1 MTRFL
6 AQYGLLA
13 HVGQF
18 HSARADYARGE
29 QVLLRTPR
37 GAERGTILCPAPD
50 SKSDDDGE
58 ILAEAITE
66 ANDVFQREML
76 DTMASDLA
84 SHPVTLLDL
93 EILHNRSAAILHIL
107 AHDTC
112 ELDEQIAAW
121 SERFG
126 LPVRLLDMSVVR
138 GPKDPAPKG
147 CSSCGSD
154 KGGCS
159 TGGCGTEKGGCS
171 TGSCSKGSVKSAGEL
186 TNYFAGLREKMEAEV
201 RHRHPL
207 H

>member
-1 MTRFL
+1 VTRYL

-18 HSARADYARGE
+18 TSPRADHSRGE

-37 GAERGTILCPAPD
+37 GSELGTILCPAPD
-50 SKSDDDGE
+50 SKSTDDGE
-58 ILAEAITE
+58 ILPGTITQT
-66 ANDVFQREML
+66 DDPFQIEML
-76 DTMASDLA
+76 DSLTADLA
-84 SHPVTLLDL
+84 EQPVTVLDL
-93 EILHNRSAAILHIL
+93 EILHNRSVAIVHIL
-107 AHDTC
+107 AHDIC
-112 ELDEQIAAW
+112 DLDGQITAW

-159 TGGCGTEKGGCS
+159 TGGCGTDKGGCS
-171 TGSCSKGSVKSAGEL
+171 SGSCSKGSVKSAGEL